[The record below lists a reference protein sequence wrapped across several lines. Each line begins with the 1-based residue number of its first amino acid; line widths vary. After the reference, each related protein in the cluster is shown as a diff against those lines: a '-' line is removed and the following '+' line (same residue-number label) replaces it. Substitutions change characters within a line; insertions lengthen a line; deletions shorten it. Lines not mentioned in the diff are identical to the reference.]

1 MQYSALQS
9 VQTTSPQSLFGG
21 TGSTAQIEAPQQSD
35 ITLQNRKEL
44 HITGI
49 KEVVSYHEGE
59 VLMITSLGAL
69 HIYGEHLQIED
80 LSVANHHCHIT
91 GQINGFLYDKTV
103 SDQNEKRGFWSKV
116 FR

>member
-1 MQYSALQS
+1 MQYNAIS
-9 VQTTSPQSLFGG
+9 QTTS
-21 TGSTAQIEAPQQSD
+21 AQVETQQQSD
-35 ITLQNRKEL
+35 LTLKNREEL
-44 HITGI
+44 HVTGV

-91 GQINGFLYDKTV
+91 GQVNGILYDKTV
-103 SDQNEKRGFWSKV
+103 SEQNEKHSFWSKV